1 VMGLWILE
9 SCRKEWR
16 ERGLGVDYEVL
27 LTRASARPDPP
38 ALIFPDDER
47 LFNPP
52 SMIAAIAAQL
62 AETGQTINEEPAAL
76 TATILDSL
84 ALRYASIIRT
94 IETLTGK
101 PTGGV
106 QIVGGGSQN
115 QYLNQA
121 TANAT
126 RSVVLAG
133 PNEATVIGN
142 ALVQAVAAGRF
153 ATIAEARRHVAANVS
168 PRRFE
173 PQSSPAWEEKARR
186 YQEIEAR
193 FAKT

>member
-1 VMGLWILE
+1 
-9 SCRKEWR
+9 
-16 ERGLGVDYEVL
+16 
-27 LTRASARPDPP
+27 
-38 ALIFPDDER
+38 LIYPDDER

-62 AETGQTINEEPAAL
+62 DETGQTINEDPAAL

-84 ALRYASIIRT
+84 ALRYTSIIRT
-94 IETLTGK
+94 IEKLTGK
-101 PTGGV
+101 PTGGL

-121 TANAT
+121 TANAA
-126 RSVVLAG
+126 RSVTLAG
-133 PNEATVIGN
+133 PAEATVIGN

-153 ATIAEARRHVAANVS
+153 AKMAEARRHVAANVS

-173 PQSSPAWEEKARR
+173 PQPSQEWEEKARR
-186 YQEIEAR
+186 YAEIEER
-193 FAKT
+193 FSKIA